1 MATMF
6 PGGDDS
12 FISCFLVGSDSH
24 RRYLGVKMRLES
36 DDKGK
41 GTLWY
46 QGRQYVVHVDC
57 ISTYRTEYGGGN
69 IKIDLTTFPAREPE
83 YRWEDSYEG
92 L

>member
-1 MATMF
+1 M
-6 PGGDDS
+6 
-12 FISCFLVGSDSH
+12 
-24 RRYLGVKMRLES
+24 KLES

-46 QGRQYVVHVDC
+46 QGRQYAVHVER
-57 ISTYRTEYGGGN
+57 INTYRTEYGGGN
-69 IKIDLTTFPAREPE
+69 VKIDLITFPLREPE